1 MPAPIEEPF
10 DEEAILEE
18 AIAEESKL
26 KSISWGRLALRGFL
40 LLLGMVSIYL
50 FLPTLLKLFES
61 APQLEHVKWRWFFLM
76 ALLMTG
82 AFVSQWALTRIAAP
96 GVSWFVAS
104 TAQLTS
110 NAAVKLIPGGV
121 VAGGAFYFR
130 MLAVSGVPM
139 GTALAALAAVGVLSN
154 LVLLALPAVAVVIA
168 IVSAPIPD
176 GMLPV
181 AIAGTLL
188 FIAMFSLAVVVVR
201 FDRPLHWVGW
211 LVEKVGGWIAGLF
224 HKEWTLTSEELIDR
238 RNEVVESLG
247 KRWHKALAVAVS
259 NWLLD
264 YATLVVAL
272 VAVGADPRP
281 SLILLAFAGA
291 AVLGMIPITP
301 GGLGF
306 VEAGLVGMLT
316 ISGIPAADALLAT
329 LAYRLFQF
337 WLPIPAGMVAYVLF
351 RRKYGKPS
359 ELPDVATA

>member
-1 MPAPIEEPF
+1 M
-10 DEEAILEE
+10 
-18 AIAEESKL
+18 
-26 KSISWGRLALRGFL
+26 RGFL

-50 FLPTLLKLFES
+50 FLPTLLSLAES
-61 APQLEHVKWRWFFLM
+61 APQLGHVKWRWFVLM
-76 ALLMTG
+76 AVLMTG

-96 GVSWFVAS
+96 GVSWFVAATS
-104 TAQLTS
+104 QLTS
-110 NAAVKLIPGGV
+110 NAAVKLIPGGA

-130 MLAVSGVPM
+130 MLSVSGVPT

-168 IVSAPIPD
+168 IVSAPIPE

-181 AIAGTLL
+181 AIAGTIL
-188 FIAMFSLAVVVVR
+188 FVVMFVGAVVVVR
-201 FDRPLHWVGW
+201 FDRPLEWVGW
-211 LVEKVGGWIAGLF
+211 IVEHGVAWVARIFKRSWSFPAQ
-224 HKEWTLTSEELIDR
+224 ELIDR
-238 RNEVVESLG
+238 RNEVVSSLG
-247 KRWHKALAVAVS
+247 ERWRKALAVAVS

-272 VAVGADPRP
+272 IAVGAQPRP

-316 ISGIPAADALLAT
+316 IAGIPAGDALLAT

-337 WLPIPAGMVAYVLF
+337 WLPIPAGMVSYVLF

-359 ELPDVATA
+359 DLPAVS

>member
-1 MPAPIEEPF
+1 MPEQSQQPNPKAAP
-10 DEEAILEE
+10 
-18 AIAEESKL
+18 
-26 KSISWGRLALRGFL
+26 WGRLAVRGFML
-40 LLLGMVSIYL
+40 LFGMVSIYF
-50 FLPTLLKLFES
+50 FLPTLLSLAES
-61 APQLEHVKWRWFFLM
+61 APQLEHVKWRWFVLM
-76 ALLMTG
+76 GLLMTG

-104 TAQLTS
+104 TSQLTS

-154 LVLLALPAVAVVIA
+154 LVLLALPAVSVVIA

-188 FIAMFSLAVVVVR
+188 FIAMFAGAVVVVR
-201 FDRPLHWVGW
+201 FDRPLEWVGW
-211 LVEKVGGWIAGLF
+211 VVEHVVAWVARLF
-224 HKEWTLTSEELIDR
+224 KRDWSLTTEELVDR
-238 RNEVVESLG
+238 RDEVVSSLG
-247 KRWHKALAVAVS
+247 QRWQKALAASVS

-272 VAVGADPRP
+272 IAIGADPHP
-281 SLILLAFAGA
+281 SLVLLAFAGA
-291 AVLGMIPITP
+291 AVLGMIPLTP

-316 ISGIPAADALLAT
+316 IAGIPAGDALLAT

-337 WLPIPAGMVAYVLF
+337 WLPIPAGLVAYVLF
-351 RRKYGKPS
+351 RRRYGKPT
-359 ELPDVATA
+359 ELPAVS

>member
-1 MPAPIEEPF
+1 MSETTQNSKGAPA
-10 DEEAILEE
+10 
-18 AIAEESKL
+18 
-26 KSISWGRLALRGFL
+26 SWGRLALRGFL
-40 LLLGMVSIYL
+40 LLLGMVSIYF
-50 FLPTLLKLFES
+50 FLPTLLSLAES
-61 APQLEHVKWRWFFLM
+61 APQLEHVKWRWFLLM

-82 AFVSQWALTRIAAP
+82 AFVSQWALTRIAVP
-96 GVSWFVAS
+96 GVSWFVAGTS
-104 TAQLTS
+104 QLTS

-121 VAGGAFYFR
+121 VAGGAFYLR

-139 GTALAALAAVGVLSN
+139 GTALTGLAAVGILSN

-168 IVSAPIPD
+168 IVSAPIPK

-181 AIAGTLL
+181 AIAGTVM
-188 FIAMFSLAVVVVR
+188 FVAMFSAPVVIVT

-211 LVEKVGGWIAGLF
+211 VVERVVAWAARLLKKDWS
-224 HKEWTLTSEELIDR
+224 LTADDLIDR
-238 RNEVVESLG
+238 RDEVVSALG
-247 KRWHKALAVAVS
+247 KRWHKALAVAIS

-272 VAVGADPRP
+272 IAVGAHPRP
-281 SLILLAFAGA
+281 SLVLLAFAGA

-316 ISGIPAADALLAT
+316 IAGIPAGDALLAT

-337 WLPIPAGMVAYVLF
+337 WLPIPVGLVSYVLF
-351 RRKYGKPS
+351 RRRYGKLS
-359 ELPDVATA
+359 ELPGVS

>member
-1 MPAPIEEPF
+1 MPEQLQQPNPKAV
-10 DEEAILEE
+10 
-18 AIAEESKL
+18 
-26 KSISWGRLALRGFL
+26 SWGRLAVRAFL

-50 FLPTLLKLFES
+50 FLPTLLNLAES
-61 APQLEHVKWRWFFLM
+61 APQLEHVKWRWFVLM
-76 ALLMTG
+76 GLLMTG

-104 TAQLTS
+104 TSQLTS

-130 MLAVSGVPM
+130 MLAVSGVSM
-139 GTALAALAAVGVLSN
+139 GTAFTALAAVGILSN

-181 AIAGTLL
+181 AIAGTIL
-188 FIAMFSLAVVVVR
+188 FIAMFAGVVVVVR
-201 FDRPLHWVGW
+201 FDRPLEWIGWV
-211 LVEKVGGWIAGLF
+211 VEHVVAWVARLF
-224 HKEWTLTSEELIDR
+224 KRDWSLTTQELIDR
-238 RNEVVESLG
+238 RDEVVSSLG
-247 KRWHKALAVAVS
+247 LRWHKALAVAVA

-272 VAVGADPRP
+272 IAIGADPRA
-281 SLILLAFAGA
+281 SLVLLAFAGA
-291 AVLGMIPITP
+291 AVLGMIPLTP

-316 ISGIPAADALLAT
+316 IAGIPAGDALLAT

-337 WLPIPAGMVAYVLF
+337 WLPIPAGLVAYVLF
-351 RRKYGKPS
+351 RRRYGKPT
-359 ELPDVATA
+359 ELPAVS

>member
-1 MPAPIEEPF
+1 MPEQPEQQKGAGIP
-10 DEEAILEE
+10 
-18 AIAEESKL
+18 
-26 KSISWGRLALRGFL
+26 WGRLALRGSL
-40 LLLGMVSIYL
+40 LLLGMVSIYF
-50 FLPTLLKLFES
+50 FLPTLLSLAES
-61 APQLEHVKWRWFFLM
+61 APQLGHLKWRWFALM

-96 GVSWFVAS
+96 GVSWFVAATS
-104 TAQLTS
+104 QLTS

-139 GTALAALAAVGVLSN
+139 GTAFAALAAVGVLSN
-154 LVLLALPAVAVVIA
+154 LVLLALPTVAVVIA
-168 IVSAPIPD
+168 IASAPIPD

-181 AIAGTLL
+181 AIAGTIL
-188 FIAMFSLAVVVVR
+188 FVVMFAGAVVVVR
-201 FDRPLHWVGW
+201 FDRPLEWVGW
-211 LVEKVGGWIAGLF
+211 IVEHVVGWVAKLF
-224 HKEWTLTSEELIDR
+224 KRQWSFPAQELIDR
-238 RNEVVESLG
+238 RNEVVSSLG
-247 KRWHKALAVAVS
+247 ERWHKALAVAVA

-272 VAVGADPRP
+272 IAVGAQPRP

-316 ISGIPAADALLAT
+316 IAGIPAGDALLAT

-359 ELPDVATA
+359 DLPAVS

>member
-1 MPAPIEEPF
+1 MAETTEETTGKPAP
-10 DEEAILEE
+10 
-18 AIAEESKL
+18 
-26 KSISWGRLALRGFL
+26 WGKLALRALFL
-40 LLLGMVSIYL
+40 LVGGVSLYF
-50 FLPTLLKLFES
+50 FLPTILDLFAT

-76 ALLMTG
+76 GALMSG

-96 GVSWFVAS
+96 GISWFVAA

-110 NAAVKLIPGGV
+110 NAAVKVIPGGV
-121 VAGGAFYFR
+121 VAGGAFYFQ

-139 GTALAALAAVGVLSN
+139 GTALAALAAVGILSN
-154 LVLLALPAVAVVIA
+154 LVLLALPAVALVIA
-168 IVSAPIPD
+168 LVTVPIPD

-181 AIAGTLL
+181 AIAGTIL
-188 FIAMFSLAVVVVR
+188 FVAMFTVTVIVVR
-201 FDRPLHWVGW
+201 FDKPLYMVGW
-211 LVEKVGGWIAGLF
+211 VAQRVIAWAARLF
-224 HKEWTLTSEELIDR
+224 KKDWSLTAEDIIQR
-238 RNEVVESLG
+238 RDEVVESLG
-247 KRWHKALAVAVS
+247 KRWHKALGVAIA

-272 VAVGADPRP
+272 IAVGAEPNP
-281 SLILLAFAGA
+281 SLVLLAFAGA

-316 ISGIPAADALLAT
+316 IAGIPAGDALLAT

-337 WLPIPAGMVAYVLF
+337 WLPIPVGFVAYFLF

-359 ELPDVATA
+359 ELPPVSS

>member
-1 MPAPIEEPF
+1 MSEQPEQQKTTGLP
-10 DEEAILEE
+10 
-18 AIAEESKL
+18 
-26 KSISWGRLALRGFL
+26 WGRLALRGFL
-40 LLLGMVSIYL
+40 LFLGMISIYF
-50 FLPTLLKLFES
+50 FLPTLLSLAES
-61 APQLEHVKWRWFFLM
+61 APQLGHLQWRWFALM
-76 ALLMTG
+76 AVLMTG
-82 AFVSQWALTRIAAP
+82 AFASQWALTRIAAP

-104 TAQLTS
+104 TSQLTS

-168 IVSAPIPD
+168 IMSAPIPE

-181 AIAGTLL
+181 AIAGTIL
-188 FIAMFSLAVVVVR
+188 FVVMFSGAVVIVR
-201 FDRPLHWVGW
+201 FDRPLEWVGW
-211 LVEKVGGWIAGLF
+211 AVEHAVAWVARLF
-224 HKEWTLTSEELIDR
+224 KRDWSFPSQELIDR
-238 RNEVVESLG
+238 RNEVVSSLG
-247 KRWHKALAVAVS
+247 KRWQKALGVAVA

-272 VAVGADPRP
+272 IAVGAEPRP

-316 ISGIPAADALLAT
+316 IAGIPAGDALLAT

-337 WLPIPAGMVAYVLF
+337 WLPIPAGMVAYVMF
-351 RRKYGKPS
+351 RRRYGKPT
-359 ELPDVATA
+359 ELPEVS

>member
-1 MPAPIEEPF
+1 MPEPT
-10 DEEAILEE
+10 EQPNAAKAIP
-18 AIAEESKL
+18 
-26 KSISWGRLALRGFL
+26 WGRLSLRGFL
-40 LLLGMVSIYL
+40 LLLGMVSIYF
-50 FLPTLLKLFES
+50 FLPTLLKLFQS
-61 APQLEHVKWRWFFLM
+61 APQLEHVKWRWFLLM
-76 ALLMTG
+76 GLLMTG

-104 TAQLTS
+104 TSQLTS

-188 FIAMFSLAVVVVR
+188 FIAMFTAAIIVVR
-201 FDRPLHWVGW
+201 FDRPLHWIGW
-211 LVEKVGGWIAGLF
+211 LVEKVGGWISGLF
-224 HKEWTLTSEELIDR
+224 HKEWTLTSQELIDR
-238 RNEVVESLG
+238 RNEVIESLG
-247 KRWHKALAVAVS
+247 KRWHKALGVAVA

-272 VAVGADPRP
+272 IAVGAEPRP
-281 SLILLAFAGA
+281 SLVLLAFAGA

-316 ISGIPAADALLAT
+316 IAGIPAGDALLAT

-337 WLPIPAGMVAYVLF
+337 WLPIPAGIVSYVLF
-351 RRKYGKPS
+351 RRRYGKPS
-359 ELPDVATA
+359 ELPAIS

>member
-1 MPAPIEEPF
+1 MSETTQNSKGTPA
-10 DEEAILEE
+10 
-18 AIAEESKL
+18 
-26 KSISWGRLALRGFL
+26 SWGRLALRGFL
-40 LLLGMVSIYL
+40 LLLGMISIYF
-50 FLPTLLKLFES
+50 FLPTLLDLAEK

-76 ALLMTG
+76 GLLMTG
-82 AFVSQWALTRIAAP
+82 AFASQWALTRLAVP
-96 GVSWFVAS
+96 GVSWFVAATS
-104 TAQLTS
+104 QLTS

-139 GTALAALAAVGVLSN
+139 GTAVTALAAVGILSN
-154 LVLLALPAVAVVIA
+154 LVLLALPAVAVIIA
-168 IVSAPIPD
+168 IVSAPIPE

-181 AIAGTLL
+181 AIAGTVM
-188 FIAMFSLAVVVVR
+188 FVAMFTAAVVVVR
-201 FDRPLHWVGW
+201 FDRPLEWLGWV
-211 LVEKVGGWIAGLF
+211 VEHVV
-224 HKEWTLTSEELIDR
+224 EWAARLLKKDWAITADDLINQ
-238 RNEVVESLG
+238 RNEVVSALG

-272 VAVGADPRP
+272 IAVGADPRP
-281 SLILLAFAGA
+281 SLVLLAFAGA

-316 ISGIPAADALLAT
+316 ISGIPAGDALLAT

-337 WLPIPAGMVAYVLF
+337 WLPIPAGLVSYVLF
-351 RRKYGKPS
+351 RRRHGKLS
-359 ELPDVATA
+359 DLPAAS

>member
-1 MPAPIEEPF
+1 MSETTQSTKGTPA
-10 DEEAILEE
+10 
-18 AIAEESKL
+18 
-26 KSISWGRLALRGFL
+26 SWGRLALRGFL
-40 LLLGMVSIYL
+40 LLLGMVSIYF
-50 FLPTLLKLFES
+50 FLPTLLSLAES
-61 APQLEHVKWRWFFLM
+61 APQLEHVKWRWFLLM
-76 ALLMTG
+76 GLLMTG
-82 AFVSQWALTRIAAP
+82 AFASQWALTRIAAP
-96 GVSWFVAS
+96 GISWFVAATS
-104 TAQLTS
+104 QLTS
-110 NAAVKLIPGGV
+110 NAAVKVVPGGV

-139 GTALAALAAVGVLSN
+139 GTAITALAAVGILSN

-168 IVSAPIPD
+168 VVSAPIPE

-181 AIAGTLL
+181 AIAGTVM
-188 FIAMFSLAVVVVR
+188 FVVMFSATVVIVT

-211 LVEKVGGWIAGLF
+211 VVERVVAWAGKLF
-224 HKEWTLTSEELIDR
+224 KKDWSLTAEDIIVR
-238 RNEVVESLG
+238 RDEVVSALG

-272 VAVGADPRP
+272 IAVGANPRP

-316 ISGIPAADALLAT
+316 IAGIPAGDALLAT

-337 WLPIPAGMVAYVLF
+337 WLPIPIGFVSYALF
-351 RRKYGKPS
+351 RRRYGKLS
-359 ELPDVATA
+359 ELPGIS

>member
-1 MPAPIEEPF
+1 MSETTQNVQGTPA
-10 DEEAILEE
+10 
-18 AIAEESKL
+18 
-26 KSISWGRLALRGFL
+26 SWGRLALRGFV
-40 LLLGMVSIYL
+40 LLLGMVSIYF
-50 FLPTLLKLFES
+50 FLPTLLNLAES
-61 APQLEHVKWRWFFLM
+61 APQLEHVKWRWFLLM

-82 AFVSQWALTRIAAP
+82 AFASQWALTRIAAP
-96 GVSWFVAS
+96 GISWFVAATS
-104 TAQLTS
+104 QLTS
-110 NAAVKLIPGGV
+110 NAAVKVIPGGV

-139 GTALAALAAVGVLSN
+139 GTAITALAAVGILSN

-168 IVSAPIPD
+168 VVSAPIPE

-181 AIAGTLL
+181 AIAGTVM
-188 FIAMFSLAVVVVR
+188 FVAMFSATVIMVA
-201 FDRPLHWVGW
+201 FDRPLHAVGW
-211 LVEKVGGWIAGLF
+211 VAERVVAWAGRLFKKDWSLTTDVIVE
-224 HKEWTLTSEELIDR
+224 R
-238 RNEVVESLG
+238 RDEVVLALG

-272 VAVGADPRP
+272 IAVGADPRP
-281 SLILLAFAGA
+281 SLVLLAFAGA

-316 ISGIPAADALLAT
+316 IAGIPAGDALLAT

-337 WLPIPAGMVAYVLF
+337 WLPIPAGLVSYILF
-351 RRKYGKPS
+351 RRRYGKLS
-359 ELPDVATA
+359 ELPGFS